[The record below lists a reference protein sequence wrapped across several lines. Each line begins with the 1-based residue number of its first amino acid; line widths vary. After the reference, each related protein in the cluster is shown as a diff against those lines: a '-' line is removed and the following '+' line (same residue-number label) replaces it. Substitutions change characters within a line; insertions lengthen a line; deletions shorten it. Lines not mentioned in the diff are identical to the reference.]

1 MNRSQPTSSLDA
13 MAGAVSRMAVRR
25 YVTNK
30 WFLLAVAGLALVGI
44 AAASWSWLVAAGIAS
59 VLLSVLPCLVMCGL
73 GLCMHRFI
81 GGSGKPQAPG
91 VPAAD
96 SSMVSAQA
104 TADGMPAQASN
115 CCGRGPGVQA
125 NAIAESSDTQSKE
138 STHA

>member
-1 MNRSQPTSSLDA
+1 MNRSQSTSSLNA
-13 MAGAVSRMAVRR
+13 VAGTVSRIAIRR
-25 YVTNK
+25 YFANK

-44 AAASWSWLVAAGIAS
+44 AAAGWSWLVAAGIAS
-59 VLLSVLPCLVMCGL
+59 VLVSVLPCLVMCGL
-73 GLCMHRFI
+73 GLCMHKFI

-96 SSMVSAQA
+96 SSTVSAQA

-115 CCGRGPGVQA
+115 CCGRDPGAQA
-125 NAIAESSDTQSKE
+125 NAIAESSDTRSKE